1 MATNLHIDDK
11 LLARAVKVGGGK
23 SKRQTVN
30 DALAEY
36 VERRSQLKIV
46 ELFGTFEDS
55 DFWDPPSTPRRRH
68 SPGTNGKRK

>member
-11 LLARAVKVGGGK
+11 LLAKAVKVGGGK

-36 VERRSQLKIV
+36 VERRSQLKII

-55 DFWDPPSTPRRRH
+55 DFWEPTPPARRRH
-68 SPGTNGKRK
+68 ATGTNGKRK